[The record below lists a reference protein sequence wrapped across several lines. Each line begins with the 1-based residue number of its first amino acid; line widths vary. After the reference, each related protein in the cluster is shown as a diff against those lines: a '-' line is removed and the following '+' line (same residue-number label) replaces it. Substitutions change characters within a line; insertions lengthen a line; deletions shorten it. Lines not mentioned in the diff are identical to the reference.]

1 MSIWEVA
8 GASAALYVLIM
19 ICLRLLGK
27 KGLGE
32 ISIPDLVLIILI
44 GEALGS
50 LIPQENAFISAI
62 VCIVTLGIINF
73 ALERAVFYSK
83 SFRKVVEGEPVL
95 LVRDGK
101 VLRSNLKNEKM
112 TMENLKE
119 AIRSNGLTKIE
130 EVKIAVLE
138 TDGEISIIENSKNKI

>member
-1 MSIWEVA
+1 MSLWEVA
-8 GASAALYVLIM
+8 GASAALYILIM
-19 ICLRLLGK
+19 LCLRLLGK

-83 SFRKVVEGEPVL
+83 KIRKVVEGEPVL
-95 LVRDGK
+95 IVKDGR
-101 VLRSNLKNEKM
+101 VLKANMAKEKM

-138 TDGEISIIENSKNKI
+138 TDGEISIIENTKQ

>member
-1 MSIWEVA
+1 MSLLEVA
-8 GASAALYVLIM
+8 GASAALYILIM

-83 SFRKVVEGEPVL
+83 SVRKAVDGEPVL
-95 LVRDGK
+95 LVKDGRVLKANMEKEK
-101 VLRSNLKNEKM
+101 V
-112 TMENLKE
+112 TMGNLKE
-119 AIRSNGLTKIE
+119 ALRSNGLTKIE

-138 TDGEISIIENSKNKI
+138 TDGEISIIENSKK

>member
-1 MSIWEVA
+1 MEVA
-8 GASAALYVLIM
+8 GASAALYILIM

-83 SFRKVVEGEPVL
+83 SVRKAVDGEPVL
-95 LVRDGK
+95 LVKDGRVLKANMEKEK
-101 VLRSNLKNEKM
+101 V
-112 TMENLKE
+112 TMGNLKE
-119 AIRSNGLTKIE
+119 ALRSNGLTKIE

-138 TDGEISIIENSKNKI
+138 TDGEISIIENSKK

>member
-1 MSIWEVA
+1 MNLWEVA
-8 GASAALYVLIM
+8 GASAALYILIM
-19 ICLRLLGK
+19 LCLRLLGK

-83 SFRKVVEGEPVL
+83 KIRKVVEGEPVL
-95 LVRDGK
+95 IVKDGR
-101 VLRSNLKNEKM
+101 VLKANMAKEKM

-130 EVKIAVLE
+130 EVKIAILE
-138 TDGEISIIENSKNKI
+138 TDGEISIIENTKQ

>member
-1 MSIWEVA
+1 MSLWEVA
-8 GASAALYVLIM
+8 GASAALYILIM

-73 ALERAVFYSK
+73 AHERGVFYSK
-83 SFRKVVEGEPVL
+83 KFRQLVEGEPVL
-95 LVRDGK
+95 IVKDGK
-101 VLRSNLKNEKM
+101 VLRSNMKKEMM

-119 AIRSNGLTKIE
+119 AIRSNGLSGIE

-138 TDGEISIIENSKNKI
+138 TDGEISIIEKSEK

>member
-1 MSIWEVA
+1 MSLWEVA
-8 GASAALYVLIM
+8 GASAALYILIM

-50 LIPQENAFISAI
+50 LIPQENSFISAI

-73 ALERAVFYSK
+73 ALERGVFYSK
-83 SFRKVVEGEPVL
+83 KLRKFVEGEPVL
-95 LVRDGK
+95 IVKDGR
-101 VLRSNLKNEKM
+101 VLRSNMKKEMM

-119 AIRSNGLTKIE
+119 AIRSNGLSGIE
-130 EVKIAVLE
+130 EVKIDVLE
-138 TDGEISIIENSKNKI
+138 ADGEISIIEKREK

>member
-1 MSIWEVA
+1 
-8 GASAALYVLIM
+8 M

-83 SFRKVVEGEPVL
+83 SVRKAVDGEPVL
-95 LVRDGK
+95 LVKDGRVLKANMEKEK
-101 VLRSNLKNEKM
+101 V
-112 TMENLKE
+112 TMGNLKE
-119 AIRSNGLTKIE
+119 ALRSNGLTKIE

-138 TDGEISIIENSKNKI
+138 TDGEISIIENSKK

>member
-1 MSIWEVA
+1 MSLWEVA
-8 GASAALYVLIM
+8 GASAALYILIM
-19 ICLRLLGK
+19 LCLRVLGK

-62 VCIVTLGIINF
+62 VCIVTLGLINF
-73 ALERAVFYSK
+73 ALERAVFRSK
-83 SFRKVVEGEPVL
+83 KIRDFVEGEPVL
-95 LVRDGK
+95 VVKDG
-101 VLRSNLKNEKM
+101 VALKANMKKERM
-112 TMENLKE
+112 TMENLEE
-119 AIRSNGLTKIE
+119 AIRSNGLSSIR

-138 TDGEISIIENSKNKI
+138 TDGEISIIEK

>member
-1 MSIWEVA
+1 MSLWEVA
-8 GASAALYVLIM
+8 GASAALYILIM

-73 ALERAVFYSK
+73 ALERGVFYSK
-83 SFRKVVEGEPVL
+83 KFRQLVEGEPVL
-95 LVRDGK
+95 IVKDGR
-101 VLRSNLKNEKM
+101 VLRSNMKKEMM

-119 AIRSNGLTKIE
+119 AIRSNGLSGIE

-138 TDGEISIIENSKNKI
+138 TDGEISIIQKSGK

>member
-1 MSIWEVA
+1 MSLWEVA
-8 GASAALYVLIM
+8 GASAALYILIM

-73 ALERAVFYSK
+73 ALERGVFYSK
-83 SFRKVVEGEPVL
+83 KFRKVVEGEPVL
-95 LVRDGK
+95 IVKDGK
-101 VLRSNLKNEKM
+101 ALRSNMKEEMM

-119 AIRSNGLTKIE
+119 AIRSNGLSGIE

-138 TDGEISIIENSKNKI
+138 TDGEISIIEKSEK

>member
-1 MSIWEVA
+1 LSLLEVA
-8 GASAALYVLIM
+8 GASAALYILIM

-83 SFRKVVEGEPVL
+83 SVRKAVDGEPVL
-95 LVRDGK
+95 LVKDGRVLKANMEKEK
-101 VLRSNLKNEKM
+101 V
-112 TMENLKE
+112 TMGNLKE
-119 AIRSNGLTKIE
+119 ALRSNGLTKIE

-138 TDGEISIIENSKNKI
+138 TDGEISIIENSKK

>member
-1 MSIWEVA
+1 MSLWEVA
-8 GASAALYVLIM
+8 GASAALYILIM
-19 ICLRLLGK
+19 LCLRVLGK

-62 VCIVTLGIINF
+62 VCIVTLGLINF
-73 ALERAVFYSK
+73 ALERAVFRSK
-83 SFRKVVEGEPVL
+83 KIRDFVEGEPVL
-95 LVRDGK
+95 VVKDG
-101 VLRSNLKNEKM
+101 VALKANMKKERM
-112 TMENLKE
+112 TMENLEE
-119 AIRSNGLTKIE
+119 AIRSNGLSSIR

-138 TDGEISIIENSKNKI
+138 TDGEIIIIEK

>member
-1 MSIWEVA
+1 MSLWEVA
-8 GASAALYVLIM
+8 GASAALYILIM

-73 ALERAVFYSK
+73 ALERGVFYSK
-83 SFRKVVEGEPVL
+83 KFRKFVEGEPVL
-95 LVRDGK
+95 IVKDGRI
-101 VLRSNLKNEKM
+101 LRSNMKKEMM

-119 AIRSNGLTKIE
+119 TIRSNGLSGIE

-138 TDGEISIIENSKNKI
+138 TDGEISIIQKSGK

>member
-1 MSIWEVA
+1 MSLWEVA
-8 GASAALYVLIM
+8 GASGALYILIM

-32 ISIPDLVLIILI
+32 ISIPDLVLIVLI

-50 LIPQENAFISAI
+50 LIPQEN
-62 VCIVTLGIINF
+62 VVTLGIINF
-73 ALERAVFYSK
+73 ALERGVFYSK
-83 SFRKVVEGEPVL
+83 KLRKFVEGEPVL
-95 LVRDGK
+95 IVKDGR
-101 VLRSNLKNEKM
+101 VLRSNMKKEMM

-119 AIRSNGLTKIE
+119 AIRSNGLSGIE

-138 TDGEISIIENSKNKI
+138 TDGEISIIEKSEK

>member
-1 MSIWEVA
+1 MNLWEVA
-8 GASAALYVLIM
+8 GASAALYILIM
-19 ICLRLLGK
+19 LCLRLLGK

-83 SFRKVVEGEPVL
+83 KIRKVVEGEPVL
-95 LVRDGK
+95 IVKDGR
-101 VLRSNLKNEKM
+101 VLKANMAKEKM

-138 TDGEISIIENSKNKI
+138 TDGEISIIENTKQ

>member
-1 MSIWEVA
+1 MILWEVA
-8 GASAALYVLIM
+8 GASAALYILIM

-73 ALERAVFYSK
+73 ALERGVFYSK
-83 SFRKVVEGEPVL
+83 KFRQLVEGEPVL
-95 LVRDGK
+95 IVKDGK
-101 VLRSNLKNEKM
+101 VLRSNMKKEMM

-119 AIRSNGLTKIE
+119 AIRSNGLNGIE

-138 TDGEISIIENSKNKI
+138 TDGEISIIEKSEK